1 MMDVALMNVPPTIR
15 TLAKLAGVS
24 KATISLAL
32 RDHPRIRPAERARIQ
47 RIAAQAGYR
56 PNALVANLLAQLR
69 VSKTSGYRSTLGL
82 VCVTKN
88 RVLLEV
94 VPTFREWIAGCH
106 ARARELGYGIDP
118 FWLHEPGLSAARMIQ
133 ILDARNIRG
142 LIIVGVLE
150 RAVLPPKFDS
160 VWERSAAVV
169 LGARP
174 GRSNLPFV
182 ANDQFSTAVRAV
194 EELLA
199 LGYRR
204 PGLCLNQGLDETVDN
219 RFGAGFWGAQSKLPI
234 KQRVPVFRYELK
246 AEKRF
251 RLWIKRY
258 RPDAIITAH
267 APVEQWIESMGLNTP
282 RDIGLVHLDKSS
294 EENWAGMKQNNAQI
308 GSAAIDM
315 LIGQLHRNELGVPL
329 LHQSILI
336 GSTWE
341 PGPSVQGRKHLS
353 VGQKPTS

>member
-1 MMDVALMNVPPTIR
+1 MDGPPSIR

-32 RDHPRIRPAERARIQ
+32 RDHPRIRSSERARIQ
-47 RIAAQAGYR
+47 LIAAQAGYR

-94 VPTFREWIAGCH
+94 VPTFREWIVGCK
-106 ARARELGYGIDP
+106 ARAAELGYGVDQ
-118 FWLHEPGLSAARMIQ
+118 FWFHEPGLSPARMIQ
-133 ILDARNIRG
+133 ILEARNIRG
-142 LIIVGVLE
+142 LILVGVLE
-150 RAVLPPKFDS
+150 RGALPLKFDP
-160 VWERSAAVV
+160 VLERSVAVV

-182 ANDQFSTAVRAV
+182 SNDQFSTATRAV

-204 PGLCLNQGLDETVDN
+204 PALCLNQGLDETVEN
-219 RFGAGFWGAQSKLPI
+219 RFGAGFWAAQKKLPAT
-234 KQRVPVFRYELK
+234 QRVPVFHYELK

-251 RLWIKRY
+251 RIWIKRY

-267 APVEQWIESMGLNTP
+267 AAIEPWL
-282 RDIGLVHLDKSS
+282 RAIGLTAPADVGLLHLDRSD
-294 EENWAGMKQNNAQI
+294 EENWAGMNQNNAQI

-315 LIGQLHRNELGVPL
+315 LIGQLHRNELGAPR

-336 GSTWE
+336 GSTWV
-341 PGPSVQGRKHLS
+341 PGPTICNREPAAASHDSKS
-353 VGQKPTS
+353 

>member
-1 MMDVALMNVPPTIR
+1 MDAAPSIR
-15 TLAKLAGVS
+15 TLAKIAGVS

-47 RIAAQAGYR
+47 RIAAQASYR

-88 RVLLEV
+88 RILLEV

-106 ARARELGYGIDP
+106 ARAAELGYGVDQ
-118 FWLHEPGLSAARMIQ
+118 FWLYEPEMSPARMIQ

-142 LIIVGVLE
+142 LIIIGVLE
-150 RAVLPPKFDS
+150 RGALPPKFDP

-182 ANDQFSTAVRAV
+182 ANDQFSTAVRSV

-204 PGLCLNQGLDETVDN
+204 PGLCLNQGLDETVGN
-219 RFGAGFWGAQSKLPI
+219 RFGAGFWVAQSKLPI
-234 KQRVPVFRYELK
+234 KQQVPVFCYELK
-246 AEKRF
+246 GEKRF

-267 APVEQWIESMGLNTP
+267 GAIEQWLNSMGLSAP
-282 RDIGLVHLDKSS
+282 RDIGLVHLDKSDV
-294 EENWAGMKQNNAQI
+294 ENWAGMKQNNAQI

-315 LIGQLHRNELGVPL
+315 LIGQLHRNEPGVPL

-336 GSTWE
+336 GSTWQ
-341 PGPSVQGRKHLS
+341 PGPSVRQP
-353 VGQKPTS
+353 VG